1 MRRVR
6 YAVAASLDGYIA
18 GPNGEFDWIPMDPAF
33 DFAAFYAEFD
43 TLLIGRKTFEVTGGG
58 GSMPNMATY
67 VFSRTLRQS
76 DYPKVTLVSDGAAE
90 VVAGLRAKPG
100 KDIWLFGGGELFRS
114 LADAKLVDTVEVALV
129 PILLGGGLPLLPSGG
144 RIKLELREQ
153 KAYES
158 GTVSLNYAVARQ
170 AGRSTR
176 AKRR

>member
-1 MRRVR
+1 
-6 YAVAASLDGYIA
+6 
-18 GPNGEFDWIPMDPAF
+18 MDPAF

-58 GSMPNMATY
+58 GGMPNMATY

-76 DYPKVTLVSDGAAE
+76 DYPKVTVVSDGAAE

-114 LADAKLVDTVEVALV
+114 LADAMLVDTVEVALV
-129 PILLGGGLPLLPSGG
+129 PILLGGGLPLLPPGD
-144 RIKLELREQ
+144 RIKLELLEQ
-153 KAYES
+153 KAYKS